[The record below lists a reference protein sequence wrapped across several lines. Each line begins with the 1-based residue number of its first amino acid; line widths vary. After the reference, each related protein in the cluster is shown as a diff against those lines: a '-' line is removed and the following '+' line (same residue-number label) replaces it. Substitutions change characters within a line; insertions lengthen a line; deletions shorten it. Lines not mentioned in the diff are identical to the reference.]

1 MVCLKNSK
9 LNGGLL
15 GDFPAHHVRLQEGKN
30 TNRCKPQQAA
40 GCGCQLAKETKQFIP
55 GIANDGSM
63 KLPSGKLTRL
73 WTQSQVLNSY
83 MLTYQSV
90 ILKKHHHHW
99 AFRMLT
105 LCTISI
111 SVPTALH
118 GPTVTPHTSP
128 RPQRRSRKPPSGADR
143 SKSSQAFMQWV
154 CLMGQTCW
162 TYVIIVTSLL
172 PSISINKILRWLCWL
187 PSISKLVEW
196 HQQFY
201 TIVCWNMWHQNSEH
215 ATGFGGWGKAHII
228 PHHQLQGVL
237 RILHLSSGFATFIYH
252 HIQFVSISLNH
263 SR

>member
-90 ILKKHHHHW
+90 IQKNITNTELSECLPS
-99 AFRMLT
+99 APSQFRF
-105 LCTISI
+105 
-111 SVPTALH
+111 
-118 GPTVTPHTSP
+118 P
-128 RPQRRSRKPPSGADR
+128 RPYMAQLWHRTLHHDRNVEAGSRPQELIVPNLPRRLCSGFAL
-143 SKSSQAFMQWV
+143 W
-154 CLMGQTCW
+154 GQTCW